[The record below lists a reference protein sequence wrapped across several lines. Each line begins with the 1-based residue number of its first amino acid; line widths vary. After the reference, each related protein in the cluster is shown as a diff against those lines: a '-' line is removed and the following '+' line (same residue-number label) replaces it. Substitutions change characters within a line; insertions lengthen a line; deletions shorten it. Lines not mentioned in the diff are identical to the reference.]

1 MKAPGR
7 IPLLGLVVFTA
18 ACASSDGAKQA
29 PPRDIG
35 DVPAQQRP
43 GYGNETLHSWWP
55 LTLPEAAALHG
66 LDQARQG
73 DARALLAL
81 AIVASGDHRE
91 PADHAGYQQ
100 RVDRFVAEV
109 KPTIDAAADLWHKGY
124 ELHRAMH
131 RTFFAGGSGDL
142 KGYEFDQARVTGIF
156 AGGHY
161 NCLSSAMLFAVLAR
175 SFELPVRAV
184 FVPTHVF
191 IEMGEPG
198 GKIIEVETTS
208 ATGFDWIHDE
218 RFYKE
223 EAASWSGQRGLRPV
237 TLDDYQHRRIVAP
250 YQMMAKAMGEARRAE
265 SELDRNRLYELAG
278 LVDPDDPE
286 LQRNRLGIYLNEA
299 NELSK
304 QNAWRT
310 VAKMFDTV
318 SPTVA
323 DAGARSKDSKVLERV
338 SWVTMYHAEAL
349 MVVGRQEEAIALMGD
364 GITRL
369 DASWPD
375 GAKLRN
381 NYLSVL
387 SNRLVTLIDRRDY
400 PTAVQAI
407 AKYRDLCVSNE
418 VCSHN
423 ASVIYTN
430 WSIDHGNKGDWHSAR
445 QVLQDCV
452 SQLPDDKKCREKL
465 ADLESRHRF

>member
-1 MKAPGR
+1 MKGR
-7 IPLLGLVVFTA
+7 ISLLGVVLA
-18 ACASSDGAKQA
+18 SACATGDGGTREA
-29 PPRDIG
+29 PKDIG
-35 DVPAQQRP
+35 DMPAQLRP
-43 GYGNETLHSWWP
+43 GYGNDVLHSWWP
-55 LTLPEAAALHG
+55 LTLPEAAALHS
-66 LDQARQG
+66 LEQAKQG
-73 DARALLAL
+73 DAHALLAL
-81 AIVASGDHRE
+81 AIVASGDHRD

-131 RTFFAGGSGDL
+131 RVFFAGGSGDL
-142 KGYEFDQARVTGIF
+142 KGYEFYQSRVTGIF
-156 AGGHY
+156 AGGRY
-161 NCLSSAMLFAVLAR
+161 NCLSSALLFTVLAR
-175 SFELPVRAV
+175 SFDLPVRAV

-191 IEMGEPG
+191 IELGEPG

-223 EAASWSGQRGLRPV
+223 EAANWSGQRGLRPV
-237 TLDDYQHRRIVAP
+237 TLEDYQRRKIVQP
-250 YQMMAKAMGEARRAE
+250 YQMMAEAMSEAHRGA
-265 SELDRNRLYELAG
+265 SEADRYRLYELAG

-286 LQRNRLGIYLNEA
+286 LQHTRLGIYLNEA
-299 NELSK
+299 NDLSK

-310 VAKMFDTV
+310 VAKLFDTV
-318 SPTVA
+318 TPNVA
-323 DAGARSKDSKVLERV
+323 GVASRSKDSKVLERA

-364 GITRL
+364 GVARV

-375 GAKLRN
+375 GEKLKKS
-381 NYLSVL
+381 YLSVL

-407 AKYRDLCVSNE
+407 TRYRDLCASND

-445 QVLQDCV
+445 QVLQDCL
-452 SQLPDDKKCREKL
+452 SQLPDDKRCREKL